1 MSASIGLIIWW
12 KDRNNED
19 EDNYATGGKSF
30 SAYPVAFSIGAT
42 SMSAITMIGSP
53 AEYYEFGSTYGG
65 GMLSDIVSMFFAAF
79 LYLPIYY
86 DLGVPSVYA
95 YLEIRFGY
103 VSRKVTTALF
113 LLQSI
118 LYNGIVIYSPA
129 LALAEVSGLDI
140 TASILVVGGVCI
152 SYTALGGIKAV
163 IWTDVWQSMWMLSGY
178 IGILVIAAVQFDSFS

>member
-1 MSASIGLIIWW
+1 M
-12 KDRNNED
+12 
-19 EDNYATGGKSF
+19 
-30 SAYPVAFSIGAT
+30 VA
-42 SMSAITMIGSP
+42 
-53 AEYYEFGSTYGG
+53 
-65 GMLSDIVSMFFAAF
+65 DIVSMFFAAF

-86 DLGVPSVYA
+86 DLGVTSVYA
-95 YLEIRFGY
+95 YLDIRFGY

-140 TASILVVGGVCI
+140 IASILVVGGVCI

-163 IWTDVWQSMWMLSGY
+163 IWTDVWQSMWMFSGF
-178 IGILVIAAVQFDSFS
+178 IGILVIAAVQFDGFSEIADIAKEGNRLFTDQEDLFNPDPRIRHTFWSIMVGNLTGASLASWCCRQDKVESPLC